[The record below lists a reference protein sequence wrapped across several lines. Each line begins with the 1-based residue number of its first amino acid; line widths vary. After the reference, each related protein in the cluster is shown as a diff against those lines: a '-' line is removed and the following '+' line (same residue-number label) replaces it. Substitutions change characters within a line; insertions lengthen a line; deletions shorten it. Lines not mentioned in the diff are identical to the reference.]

1 MIGQRIKQLR
11 KANGESQE
19 ELGKALGRDRSVVS
33 KWESGQ
39 VAVDL
44 EIAGKVAKHYG
55 VSIADVLE
63 LESEA
68 TGKPQPTG
76 MAEDLV
82 PYRANGA
89 DPFAGLAPGP
99 HQYRF
104 TVMSD
109 VLANIGIHKGDVVIV
124 DDSADAVRAVKPLQ
138 SVQVNWNDPADGK
151 SKLLLRQFIPPKLL
165 ITNGVGNLPSIDMG
179 ASDHAHIVAVIVTA
193 HRSFS
198 A

>member
-1 MIGQRIKQLR
+1 M
-11 KANGESQE
+11 
-19 ELGKALGRDRSVVS
+19 S

-55 VSIADVLE
+55 VSIAEVLA

-68 TGKPQPTG
+68 TGQEQPTG

-82 PYRANGA
+82 PYRANGT
-89 DPFAGLAPGP
+89 DPFASLTLGP

-104 TVMSD
+104 TVTSD
-109 VLANIGIHKGDVVIV
+109 VLSSVGIHKGDVVIV
-124 DDSADAVRAVKPLQ
+124 DDSAEAVRAVKPLQ
-138 SVQVNWNDPADGK
+138 AVQVNWKDPADRK

-165 ITNGVGNLPSIDMG
+165 ITNGTGNLPSIDMG
-179 ASDHAHIVAVIVTA
+179 ASDEAHIVAVIVTA
-193 HRSFS
+193 HRSFGG
-198 A
+198 